1 MGKDTP
7 VKIFDLKIFPEVF
20 SDGDKLFIPLA
31 VFEIWT
37 NIYVFCDFFE
47 VKKRWK
53 YLKIGKVMNQKLI
66 STPPDSFAEYST

>member
-47 VKKRWK
+47 VKKR
-53 YLKIGKVMNQKLI
+53 
-66 STPPDSFAEYST
+66 